1 MTIWILTIPI
11 LVLSEAAHFN
21 LHTLQLTQSNHL
33 HFIHITETVVSNSQ
47 RFQLQESR
55 QIQLSE
61 IRLTHTI
68 IDNDLGHSGSERR

>member
-1 MTIWILTIPI
+1 MASRIIITTI
-11 LVLSEAAHFN
+11 LVLSEAIHSN
-21 LHTLQLTQSNHL
+21 LHTLQLTQSNQL
-33 HFIHITETVVSNSQ
+33 HFIHITETVVSNRQ